1 MTLQARATRPDTS
14 LPGSRIAGLD
24 GLRAVAVVLVLA
36 YHLFP
41 AAVPGGFIGV
51 DVFFVISGFLVTTL
65 LIRERATGPIRVG
78 GFWIR
83 RGRRLLP
90 ALFLLLLLSLPA
102 ASLVGGDV
110 LVGSGPQVFGALT
123 FSSNWVYIAQDQ
135 SYFLAAAPQVFRNL
149 WSLAVEEQFYL
160 LWPIVIAVLIAVT
173 RRSAVII
180 TLLALSAM
188 SSAVWMGVLYTP
200 GSDPSRVYYGSDTH
214 LFGLALGAALAFA
227 LARRK
232 PLDIDAGET
241 AAQHFERVHASW
253 VGCAALAGILGG
265 ALLLSAQ
272 AAATYRGGLLA
283 ICMLTCLVIVA
294 ATTPR
299 SRLGRMLEAAPLR
312 FIGQRSYGIY
322 LWHWPILILLQS
334 AVANGVMPGATD
346 IQVAALTAA
355 LTTGIAV
362 LSHRYLETPIRQRGW
377 RHFLLRL
384 TSTKLR
390 TILSVTTVLTVTV
403 LATTAIL
410 TSPNATVAQTQ
421 IERGEDALATAT
433 PHPSPPPPSPTPIT
447 PAEPTRSVD
456 APSSAPRPAQ
466 VDGTHVTAVGDS
478 VMLASAPELQK
489 ALSGIAI
496 DAQVSRQP
504 SAAPELLERLAQAG
518 QLRSLVVLGLG
529 TNGYWGT
536 GTLERVLDVIGPS
549 RKLVL
554 VTAYAP
560 RSWVQSVN
568 AYDAQVAAAHPRQV
582 ALADWATAIDTHASL
597 LGPDRIHPDAGG
609 GALYASTIAQ
619 ALTTLV
625 AD

>member
-1 MTLQARATRPDTS
+1 MTLQVEARRPETS

-78 GFWIR
+78 GFWVR

-90 ALFLLLLLSLPA
+90 ALILLLILSLPA
-102 ASLVGGDV
+102 ALLVGGDV
-110 LVGSGPQVFGALT
+110 LVGIAPQVLGALT
-123 FSSNWVYIAQDQ
+123 FSSNWVDIAQDQ

-160 LWPIVIAVLIAVT
+160 LWPIVIAALIAVA

-180 TLLALSAM
+180 TLLALAAV
-188 SSAVWMGVLYTP
+188 SSALWMGVLYTP

-253 VGCAALAGILGG
+253 MGFAALMGIVGS
-265 ALLLSAQ
+265 ALLLSAEG
-272 AAATYRGGLLA
+272 AATYRGGLLA
-283 ICMLTCLVIVA
+283 VCMLTCLVIVA
-294 ATTPR
+294 ASTPR
-299 SRLGRMLEAAPLR
+299 SRLGRLLDAAPLR

-322 LWHWPILILLQS
+322 LWHWPILVLLQS
-334 AVANGVMPGATD
+334 AAARGIMPEATET
-346 IQVAALTAA
+346 QVAALTAA
-355 LTTGIAV
+355 LTAGIAV

-377 RHFLLRL
+377 RQFLLRFA
-384 TSTKLR
+384 TTKLR
-390 TILSVTTVLTVTV
+390 IIFSVAIVLTLTA

-410 TSPNATVAQTQ
+410 AAPTATVAQTH
-421 IERGEDALATAT
+421 IERGQHALATAS
-433 PHPSPPPPSPTPIT
+433 PQPSPPPPSHT
-447 PAEPTRSVD
+447 PATPTQPTRSGETPPPT
-456 APSSAPRPAQ
+456 PSPTQ

-478 VMLASAPELQK
+478 VMLASTPELQK

-496 DAQVSRQP
+496 DAQISRQP

-536 GTLERVLDVIGPS
+536 GTLERVLDVIGPN

-568 AYDAQVAAAHPRQV
+568 AYDAQIAAAHPKQV
-582 ALADWATAIDTHASL
+582 ALADWASAIDAQTSL
-597 LGPDRIHPDAGG
+597 LAPDRIHPDPAGG
-609 GALYASTIAQ
+609 TLYANT
-619 ALTTLV
+619 V
-625 AD
+625 AEAVTQLGR